1 MYPTSFLA
9 IYKVTLRLFCA
20 LSALTYISYASANT
34 EAPEV
39 NTDAP
44 LNVRVWTSDDGL
56 PHNSVNR
63 ITQDQRGYLW
73 IATWEGPVRFNGR
86 EFEVFDDRRQ
96 SGLPD
101 NGTLEVIRAPD
112 ASQVLFGGARG
123 GIVRTDGSDWQSFD
137 TVPPRVH
144 RLFVDANED
153 LWIGTF
159 NAGLVKQNASG
170 ERQSYSTEHGLPG
183 RSVHS
188 LLMTKAGYLWVG
200 TNNGVAQLAPDGNSF
215 TPLTQLP
222 DNTVLTMLQL
232 TDGRILVAIDNRL
245 YIANDS
251 QKPRFEIFPK
261 RLRSAVNV
269 LHQDMSGNI
278 WAGTHKSGIA
288 KVSLQ
293 DQTLNYIDTTHGL
306 PNDHVLDIF
315 ADREGSLWVGTHG
328 GLVQLRSTLFTTY
341 TEADGLPANYI
352 RALHQ
357 LRDGTLLVGGL
368 GGLSQYQNHHFSPIA
383 TVPELH
389 NKSILSINSD
399 EFDRIY
405 VGTFT
410 DGLYVLENQ
419 ELLKRLGKADGM
431 VSNEIRAILPLSKYE
446 LLIGT
451 VSGLHRIDFS
461 QDQLQLQTFTTDDG
475 LPHDY
480 VASLYRD
487 SLGTIWLGTLTGL
500 AQFELDSNTITPY
513 QFAAENDAQYIFS
526 IYEDASHLWL
536 GTDRGLMAREQNTG
550 EWTVISRANGLPFDN
565 YFGITRD
572 NNGNIWGGNSRGV
585 LRLPQRQVDA
595 VLAGTQT
602 QVSYRL
608 FKKSDGLQTAQM
620 NTGDQAIIKSQSG
633 EIWFA
638 LSSGVASTTPVE
650 VGHNNSVPPNVDIY
664 RVAADNQPIA
674 PGAELDSKV
683 NRVSFSYAALGYLN
697 SESIRYQV
705 QLRGFDENWVDR
717 GNAMSVDYTDL
728 APRHYQFA
736 VRAAYPR
743 GEWSQIATV
752 DIYQRPEIWQRW
764 WIQLL
769 GLLIIALTIVGLVRL
784 RLRALANSRQRL
796 LTLVNEQTKE
806 LEALANQDSLTQLAN
821 RRAFD
826 RFIQR
831 ALLRS
836 EKLDQPLCLAI
847 LDVDNFKDVNDTY
860 FHASGDEILKRLAD
874 IIRDCIRDND
884 HAARWGGEEFALLLD
899 NTNIDTAFR
908 ICERIRSR
916 VAEARFED
924 IDAKLTVTLSAGIAQ
939 HHTNESHS
947 SLLLRA
953 DKALYSA
960 KHDGRNQVVIADD
973 DR

>member
-1 MYPTSFLA
+1 MYPASFLA
-9 IYKVTLRLFCA
+9 ICKVMLRLFCA
-20 LSALTYISYASANT
+20 LSAFAYISYASANT
-34 EAPEV
+34 EAPDV

-44 LNVRVWTSDDGL
+44 LNIRVWTSDDGL

-63 ITQDQRGYLW
+63 ITQDRLGYLW

-101 NGTLEVIRAPD
+101 NGMLEVIRAPD

-123 GIVRTDGSDWQSFD
+123 GIARTDANDWQTFD

-159 NAGLVKQNASG
+159 NAGLVKQKASG
-170 ERQSYSTEHGLPG
+170 ERQTYSTEHGLPG

-200 TNNGVAQLAPDGNSF
+200 TNNGVAQLASDGNSF

-232 TDGRILVAIDNRL
+232 TDGRILVAIDNKL

-251 QKPRFEIFPK
+251 QQPRFEVFPTP
-261 RLRSAVNV
+261 LRSAINV
-269 LHQDMSGNI
+269 LHQDMAGNI
-278 WAGTHKSGIA
+278 WAGTHKNGIA

-293 DQTLNYIDTTHGL
+293 EQTLEYIDSTHGL

-315 ADREGSLWVGTHG
+315 CDREGSLWVGTHG

-410 DGLYVLENQ
+410 DGLYVVENQ
-419 ELLKRLGKADGM
+419 ELLKRLDKADGM

-500 AQFELDSNTITPY
+500 AQFELKSNTIKPY
-513 QFAAENDAQYIFS
+513 DFAAGNDAQYIFN

-536 GTDRGLMAREQNTG
+536 GTDRGLMARDQSTG

-572 NNGNIWGGNSRGV
+572 NSGNIWGGNSRGV

-608 FKKSDGLQTAQM
+608 FKKADGLQTAQM

-650 VGHNNSVPPNVDIY
+650 VGHNNSVPPNVDIH

-674 PGAELDSKV
+674 PGAELDAKV

-705 QLRGFDENWVDR
+705 QLRGFDKNWVDR
-717 GNAMSVDYTDL
+717 GNVMSVDYTDL

-752 DIYQRPEIWQRW
+752 DIYQRPELWQRW

-769 GLLIIALTIVGLVRL
+769 GLLIIVLTIAGLVRL
-784 RLRALANSRQRL
+784 RLRGLAKSRQRL

-847 LDVDNFKDVNDTY
+847 LDIDNFKDVNDTY

-899 NTNIDTAFR
+899 NTNIDTAFK

-924 IDAKLTVTLSAGIAQ
+924 IDTKLTVTLSAGIAQ